1 MQRPHVAMCAAALIT
16 ALALPGSAR
25 AQSGDWQPLATLE
38 EGTRIP
44 VRTTQAINVNTADGR
59 VFTGIVDE
67 DVLDANGRVVIPRG
81 ATAELEVRND
91 SASNL
96 TVDIDSVTVNGQRYG
111 IRADQ
116 AAVGTAGT
124 LDRGVESIGTNEK
137 TAKYIGGGAV
147 VGALLGAITGG
158 AKGAAVGAV
167 VGGAAGAGAQIIT
180 EGRKVDVPAETLL
193 TFRLQRPL
201 TLGVEDT
208 GWDSEGYHYHRY

>member
-25 AQSGDWQPLATLE
+25 AQGGWQPLATLE
-38 EGTRIP
+38 EGTIIP

-67 DVLDANGRVVIPRG
+67 DVRDANGRVVIPSG
-81 ATAELEVRND
+81 ATAELEVRKQSD
-91 SASNL
+91 ADL

-116 AAVGTAGT
+116 AAVGTAGS
-124 LDRGVESIGTNEK
+124 LEKGVESIGTNRK
-137 TAKYIGGGAV
+137 TAEYIGGGAIL
-147 VGALLGAITGG
+147 GALLGAIAGG
-158 AKGAAVGAV
+158 RKGAAVGAA

-208 GWDSEGYHYHRY
+208 GWDSNGFHYHRY

>member
-1 MQRPHVAMCAAALIT
+1 MQRSQVAMCAAALIT
-16 ALALPGSAR
+16 ALTLPGSAR
-25 AQSGDWQPLATLE
+25 AQGGWEPLATLE

-67 DVLDANGRVVIPRG
+67 DVLDANGRVVIPSG
-81 ATAELEVRND
+81 ATAELEVRK
-91 SASNL
+91 SAADL
-96 TVDIDSVTVNGQRYG
+96 VVDIDSVTVNGQRYA

-124 LDRGVESIGTNEK
+124 LDKGVESIGANRK
-137 TAKYIGGGAV
+137 TGEYIGGGAV
-147 VGALLGAITGG
+147 IGALLGAITGG

-208 GWDSEGYHYHRY
+208 GWDSNGFHYHRY